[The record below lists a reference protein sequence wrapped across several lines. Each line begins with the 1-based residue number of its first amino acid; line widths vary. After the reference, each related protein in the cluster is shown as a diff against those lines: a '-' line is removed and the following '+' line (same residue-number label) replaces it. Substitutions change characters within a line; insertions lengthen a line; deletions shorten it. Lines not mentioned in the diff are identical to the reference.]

1 MVLARREIVDHCLYG
16 VDKNPVAAEM
26 AKLSLWLTT
35 MARERP
41 FTFLDHA
48 IQVGDSLL
56 GITDLE
62 QLRWL
67 HLDPAERKGKA
78 GFTTVALDL
87 RLKEATDLA
96 RRLQDLSVVTVRDAT
111 EKQRLHDELR
121 AKLADLVRRRRRR
134 CGCRSQHRRPA
145 RHLL

>member
-1 MVLARREIVDHCLYG
+1 
-16 VDKNPVAAEM
+16 M
-26 AKLSLWLTT
+26 AKLSLWLIT

-56 GITDLE
+56 GITGLE

-67 HLDPAERKGKA
+67 HLDPDRNARGRPPSPPS
-78 GFTTVALDL
+78 VLDL
-87 RLKEATDLA
+87 RLKEATEFA
-96 RRLQDLSVVTVRDAT
+96 RRLQALSVVTVRDAT

-121 AKLADLVRRRRRR
+121 ARLADLAP
-134 CGCRSQHRRPA
+134 SPIPSSA
-145 RHLL
+145 PP

>member
-1 MVLARREIVDHCLYG
+1 
-16 VDKNPVAAEM
+16 M

-67 HLDPAERKGKA
+67 HLDPSARKGA
-78 GFTTVALDL
+78 ARFETLSLDV
-87 RLKEATDLA
+87 RLKEASELA
-96 RRLQDLSVVTVRDAT
+96 RRLQALSVVTVRDASQK
-111 EKQRLHDELR
+111 ERLHNELR
-121 AKLADLVRRRRRR
+121 GKLADLAVV
-134 CGCRSQHRRPA
+134 A
-145 RHLL
+145 